1 MLNGMDPWI
10 FLQILLWRGG
20 GPLECTGT
28 YHQQIIVLHYVHVP
42 WTMFLLHYVRALEKA
57 YALNYLIVC
66 KKIVSQRLQTRNPV
80 HPQI

>member
-1 MLNGMDPWI
+1 MGWAPGSLFKFFYGG
-10 FLQILLWRGG
+10 GG